1 GPPSIS
7 LRPSRSRRFREWI
20 LTSIPEVGMPTYISL
35 LRYTHQG
42 IMDAKNGPAR
52 LDAAKE
58 GFRRAGAEL
67 KAFYLI
73 MGQYDALAILEVPDD
88 ATGARLALGIAAQG
102 NVRLETLRAFPEAEY
117 RKIVAS
123 LP

>member
-1 GPPSIS
+1 
-7 LRPSRSRRFREWI
+7 
-20 LTSIPEVGMPTYISL
+20 MPTYISL
-35 LRYTHQG
+35 LRYTQQG

-58 GFRRAGAEL
+58 AFRRAGAEI
-67 KAFYLI
+67 KAFYLT
-73 MGQYDALAILEVPDD
+73 MGQYDAVVILDAPDD
-88 ATGARLALGIAAQG
+88 VTAARLALGIAAQG
-102 NVRLETLRAFPEAEY
+102 NVRLETLRAYPEAEY

>member
-1 GPPSIS
+1 
-7 LRPSRSRRFREWI
+7 
-20 LTSIPEVGMPTYISL
+20 MPTYISL
-35 LRYTHQG
+35 LRYTQQG

-58 GFRRAGAEL
+58 AFRRAGAEMR
-67 KAFYLI
+67 AFYLT
-73 MGQYDALAILEVPDD
+73 MSQYDAVVILDAPDD
-88 ATGARLALGIAAQG
+88 VTAARLALGIATQG
-102 NVRLETLRAFPEAEY
+102 NVRLETLRAYPEAEY

>member
-1 GPPSIS
+1 
-7 LRPSRSRRFREWI
+7 
-20 LTSIPEVGMPTYISL
+20 MPTYISL
-35 LRYTHQG
+35 LRYTQQG

-58 GFRRAGAEL
+58 AFRRAGAEM
-67 KAFYLI
+67 KAFYLM
-73 MGQYDALAILEVPDD
+73 MGPYDALAILEVPDD
-88 ATGARLALGIAAQG
+88 VTGARMALAIAAQG
-102 NVRLETLRAFPEAEY
+102 NVRLEKLRAFSEAEY

>member
-1 GPPSIS
+1 
-7 LRPSRSRRFREWI
+7 
-20 LTSIPEVGMPTYISL
+20 MPTYISL
-35 LRYTHQG
+35 LRYTQQG
-42 IMDAKNGPAR
+42 IMDAKNSPAR

-67 KAFYLI
+67 KGFYLT
-73 MGQYDALAILEVPDD
+73 MGQYDGVAILEAPDD
-88 ATGARLALGIAAQG
+88 VTAARLALGIATQG
-102 NVRLETLRAFPEAEY
+102 NLRLETLRAFSEAEY